1 MPNQVLFPSV
11 PDPEGVGK
19 SSEYF
24 LDLIAGV
31 WGRDEARALLRE
43 MHRETLGW
51 TAARWQEPLP
61 ASAEPLFA
69 GWTRELLAGRPWQYI
84 TGKAWF
90 AGMELEVNPSVLIPR
105 PETEELLEWVLADAP
120 PAGTGFLDA
129 GTGSGCLALGIAAR
143 FPEAPVYG
151 LDISEEALSIAR
163 RNAAR
168 FAPGVHF
175 FRYDLLLSPPGPL
188 PSAGVWVSN
197 PPYVTDAEAA
207 SLSAWVKE
215 HEPGLALFVPGTDPL
230 LFYRIL
236 SRLAVSQPEPPAFL
250 YFELNP
256 LTASELAGWLMQ
268 EGFASPTL
276 RKDMQGKERFMRV
289 AL

>member
-1 MPNQVLFPSV
+1 M
-11 PDPEGVGK
+11 
-19 SSEYF
+19 
-24 LDLIAGV
+24 IAGV

-51 TAARWQEPLP
+51 TAARWQEALP
-61 ASAEPLFA
+61 ASAVQKFS

-129 GTGSGCLALGIAAR
+129 CTGSGCLALGIAAR
-143 FPEAPVYG
+143 FPDAPVYG
-151 LDISEEALSIAR
+151 FDVSEDALSTAR

-168 FAPGVHF
+168 FAPAVHF
-175 FRYDLLLSPPGPL
+175 FRYDLLEPVPGVLPP
-188 PSAGVWVSN
+188 AGIWVSN

-207 SLSAWVKE
+207 SLSSWVKE
-215 HEPGLALFVPGTDPL
+215 HEPGLALFVPGSDPL

-236 SRLAVSQPEPPAFL
+236 CRLARRHPSPPSFV

-256 LTASELAGWLMQ
+256 ATAAGLSGWLVQ
-268 EGFASPTL
+268 EGFSAPFI